1 MKYLLILVIKFY
13 QKCLSRF
20 TPDCIYE
27 PSCSQY
33 CILAIEKYGVRKGLE
48 KFKVRISR
56 CDMEHI
62 HNYGM
67 IDYP

>member
-1 MKYLLILVIKFY
+1 MRYLLILFIKFY
-13 QKCLSRF
+13 QKFLTRF

-33 CILAIEKYGVRKGLE
+33 CLLAIEKYGVWKGLRM
-48 KFKVRISR
+48 FKARINR

-67 IDYP
+67 KDYP